1 MEITLG
7 PPCRGTSCAPEQ
19 EEGPQCR
26 DCCVEL
32 FRDTLTSTVALL
44 IALKDANIYFKLLIH
59 LAVDCGNCF
68 VISWALSTG
77 GTSSRMQD
85 QQLRARSSPVLLGE
99 AALLEGS
106 QFQCSDLSHT
116 LIWCSRDGWGRNV
129 WAVPLSFT
137 RVQPIVNFSVQ
148 KTDCLK
154 KKKALVE
161 GETQIV
167 HGRKICWE
175 LLYRQ
180 KPHLAWESHS
190 WNGAGMRYWVGCC
203 HLLLRTLKN
212 QQVTLNVN
220 QPLALQCWVSVSL

>member
-1 MEITLG
+1 M
-7 PPCRGTSCAPEQ
+7 
-19 EEGPQCR
+19 
-26 DCCVEL
+26 
-32 FRDTLTSTVALL
+32 
-44 IALKDANIYFKLLIH
+44 LKDASTYLRILIH
-59 LAVDCGNCF
+59 LVVDCSNCF

-77 GTSSRMQD
+77 GTGS
-85 QQLRARSSPVLLGE
+85 RARSSPVLPGE

-106 QFQCSDLSHT
+106 QFQTRHT
-116 LIWCSRDGWGRNV
+116 LSFAAV
-129 WAVPLSFT
+129 WMDEAETFELFH
-137 RVQPIVNFSVQ
+137 SVSPECVLLWVFQ
-148 KTDCLK
+148 FRKQIAFK
-154 KKKALVE
+154 KKKKKVWVE

-167 HGRKICWE
+167 HGRRICWE

-220 QPLALQCWVSVSL
+220 QPQALQCWVNVSL